1 MNRLSRMGLLL
12 MVVLGGATLFSG
24 MTGLVAAEQQV
35 TIGAIY
41 PLTGANSS
49 PGTDMKRGSEL
60 ALEEINAAGGVLG
73 EPLKVIIEDTESRP
87 EAGIEAA
94 HKLVEV
100 DKVPLILGAYAS
112 GTSLPTGEYTNAQ
125 GVVQI
130 AVASTSPA
138 LRDIGPYFFDVIGLD
153 DVLGQVLAEGAMQ
166 DTGATKWGS
175 ITINNPFGIGI
186 EIWACR
192 YVEEHG
198 GECISKIRYERFKTD
213 YRAELQSLFREN
225 PEAVFF
231 TAYGTESRLILKQ
244 AYELGLSPPQGW
256 WADYMTMWVAEVE
269 DIPEVA
275 EGIKGWIAGTEPAE
289 HFLASYREK
298 YGEDPPTVWGGYAYD
313 ATWIAAMA
321 INFAGT
327 ADPDAVGVAIP
338 IVAKRY
344 EGVTGDKDMDED
356 GMQVREEVRWRM
368 YHEGELVPYE
378 IGGE

>member
-1 MNRLSRMGLLL
+1 MK
-12 MVVLGGATLFSG
+12 
-24 MTGLVAAEQQV
+24 GLVRWTVFAGIVVGLGLSFGGGVLIAQQPV

-49 PGTDMKRGSEL
+49 PGIDMKRGSEL

-73 EPLKVIIEDTESRP
+73 RPLQILFEDTESNP
-87 EAGIEAA
+87 QAGIEAV

-112 GTSLPTGEYTNAQ
+112 GTSLPTGEYTNSQ
-125 GVVQI
+125 GVIQI
-130 AVASTSPA
+130 SVASTSPA
-138 LRDIGPYFFDVIGLD
+138 LRDIGPYFFNVMGLD
-153 DVLGQVLAEGAMQ
+153 DVLGRILAEGAMK
-166 DTGATKWGS
+166 DTGATRWGS
-175 ITINNPFGIGI
+175 IVVNNPFGVGI
-186 EIWACR
+186 ELATCG

-198 GECISKIRYERFKTD
+198 GECVSKIRYERFKTD
-213 YRAELQSLFREN
+213 YRAELEALFRAN
-225 PEAVFF
+225 PEAIFF

-244 AYELGLSPPQGW
+244 AYELGLTPPKGW
-256 WADYMTMWVAEVE
+256 WADYMTMWVNEVK

-275 EGIKGWIAGTEPAE
+275 EGIRGWIIGGDPAE
-289 HFLASYREK
+289 DYVAAYREK
-298 YGEDPPTVWGGYAYD
+298 YGEDPLTTFGGYAFD

-327 ADPDAVGVAIP
+327 TDPDKVRIALP

-356 GMQVREEVRWRM
+356 GMQVREEVRWRI
-368 YHEGELVPYE
+368 YQDGQLVPYE